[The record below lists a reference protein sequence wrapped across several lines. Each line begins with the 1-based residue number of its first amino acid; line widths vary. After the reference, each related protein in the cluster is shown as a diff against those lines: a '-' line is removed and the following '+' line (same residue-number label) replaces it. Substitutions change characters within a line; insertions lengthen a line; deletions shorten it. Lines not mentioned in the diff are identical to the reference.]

1 MSNKFSSMFIPTGTK
16 LVVSFTPVPFV
27 PHISLLGLIRG
38 PGHSL
43 FMITIVRKQG
53 NKNYVSKTSLGP
65 GPLNEPAPAP
75 RLDFESY
82 VDLPIEK
89 TLMVSPRLLFP
100 LFLSLTFL
108 FQPTLPCVLCI
119 VFRVDC
125 HPNGVGMPCAHCI
138 VKKLGGYCD
147 HSSNAPR
154 LQSIFNKLQETS
166 AVLNPNGA
174 FFPNSPFFFFS

>member
-1 MSNKFSSMFIPTGTK
+1 
-16 LVVSFTPVPFV
+16 
-27 PHISLLGLIRG
+27 
-38 PGHSL
+38 
-43 FMITIVRKQG
+43 MITIVKKQG
-53 NKNYVSKTSLGP
+53 NKNYISKISLGP
-65 GPLNEPAPAP
+65 GPLNEPALVP

-82 VDLPIEK
+82 VDLPVEK
-89 TLMVSPRLLFP
+89 TLMVSPRPLSP

-108 FQPTLPCVLCI
+108 FQPTLPCILCI

-125 HPNGVGMPCAHCI
+125 HPNGVGMPCVHCI

-154 LQSIFNKLQETS
+154 LQLIFNKLQETS

-174 FFPNSPFFFFS
+174 FFPNS